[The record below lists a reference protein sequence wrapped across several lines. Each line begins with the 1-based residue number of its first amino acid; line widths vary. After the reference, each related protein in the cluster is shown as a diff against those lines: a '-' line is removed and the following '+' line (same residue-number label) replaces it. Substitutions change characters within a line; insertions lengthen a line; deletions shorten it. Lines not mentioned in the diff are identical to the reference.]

1 MNTKIHSVKYNFIM
15 NAILTV
21 SSFIFPL
28 ITFPYA
34 TRVLGVD
41 FYGNVSFGQSV
52 LSYFI
57 LISSLGIPTYGI
69 RACAKVRDDDVKLSQ
84 TVKELLYINLIAT
97 IVSYVLFF
105 ISLFSVSKFYQ
116 NKEILLINSF
126 SIILNTIGVQWLF
139 SALEQYSYI
148 TFRNILFKIIS
159 IVLMFIFVKGPNDYQ
174 VYAFICVVSG
184 SASNILNY
192 FYMWKFVDFK
202 KTGKCNFKPHLKPI
216 FIFFAS
222 SAAINVFTS
231 LDSTMLG
238 FLTNDRQVGLY
249 TASIR
254 LKNVLVGLVKSL
266 GTVLL
271 PRMSYYIE
279 KGEKEQYTNLLS
291 KSFNF
296 ILVIS
301 IPLTLFFI
309 LFAKDCLI
317 FISGSEYADAA
328 LSMQLIMPT
337 IICIGFSSTIES
349 QIMIPYLKENVVCFA
364 VWVSAIMDFILN
376 LFLIPKFGA
385 AGASFATL
393 IAEATSMSI
402 QFYYAR
408 DEILPAL
415 KKVKVV
421 KIIGAT
427 VITMLLVYF
436 ISSLNISNLFVSLC
450 VNAIS
455 FFGAYFVFLLV
466 FKEKFTYDIFISIFN
481 RRKKGITHE

>member
-1 MNTKIHSVKYNFIM
+1 
-15 NAILTV
+15 
-21 SSFIFPL
+21 
-28 ITFPYA
+28 
-34 TRVLGVD
+34 
-41 FYGNVSFGQSV
+41 
-52 LSYFI
+52 
-57 LISSLGIPTYGI
+57 
-69 RACAKVRDDDVKLSQ
+69 
-84 TVKELLYINLIAT
+84 
-97 IVSYVLFF
+97 
-105 ISLFSVSKFYQ
+105 
-116 NKEILLINSF
+116 
-126 SIILNTIGVQWLF
+126 
-139 SALEQYSYI
+139 
-148 TFRNILFKIIS
+148 
-159 IVLMFIFVKGPNDYQ
+159 
-174 VYAFICVVSG
+174 
-184 SASNILNY
+184 
-192 FYMWKFVDFK
+192 
-202 KTGKCNFKPHLKPI
+202 
-216 FIFFAS
+216 
-222 SAAINVFTS
+222 
-231 LDSTMLG
+231 
-238 FLTNDRQVGLY
+238 
-249 TASIR
+249 
-254 LKNVLVGLVKSL
+254 
-266 GTVLL
+266 
-271 PRMSYYIE
+271 
-279 KGEKEQYTNLLS
+279 
-291 KSFNF
+291 
-296 ILVIS
+296 
-301 IPLTLFFI
+301 
-309 LFAKDCLI
+309 
-317 FISGSEYADAA
+317 
-328 LSMQLIMPT
+328 MPT